1 VTTLFLARHGETD
14 WNRDGRWQ
22 GQTDTPL
29 NERGREQARTL
40 AEQLASEPIA
50 AVYAS
55 DLARAVETARI
66 VADARGVPVR
76 TDRRLRELHFGDW
89 EGLTTPEIQ
98 ERYPGEIDGWRAD
111 DGSNAFAGGESYVD
125 MGRRVVAALSDIAS
139 DHPSESVLVILH
151 GGPIRGLLA
160 YANGV
165 TYGEQR
171 RLRAHLANCDI
182 VRVAVQDGIFTP
194 LD

>member
-1 VTTLFLARHGETD
+1 VTTLLLARHGETD

-29 NERGREQARTL
+29 NERGREQAGAL
-40 AEQLASEPIA
+40 AAEVAGDGIA

-55 DLARAVETARI
+55 DLARARETATI
-66 VADARGVPVR
+66 VADRLRVPLHI
-76 TDRRLRELHFGDW
+76 DPRLRELHFGGW
-89 EGLTTPEIQ
+89 EGLTTLEIE
-98 ERYPGEIDGWRAD
+98 ERYSDEIARWRAD
-111 DGSNAFAGGESYVD
+111 DGSSAFAGGETYVQ
-125 MGRRVVAALSDIAS
+125 MSERVVAALIDIAAT
-139 DHPSESVLVILH
+139 HPSEDVLVVFH

-160 YANGV
+160 HAAGV

-171 RLRAHLANCDI
+171 RLREQLANCDV
-182 VRVAVQDGIFTP
+182 VRVAFRDGIFTP